1 MWFLKPCLYTIWIF
15 QKPWR
20 NQGLAVLRNEK
31 VTAKASNGDVILCSK
46 TTQIFC
52 YSNTKAYL
60 SDIWFISWSLQSLH
74 PGLYR
79 IRNLSSIKVSVWIVV
94 GFWILLSMST
104 FVMIVWKF
112 KTTDGFMKITVSIH
126 QDSAT
131 TSGKTKEKTRA
142 TKITETMQDATK
154 PHGTRQSDL
163 ERR

>member
-1 MWFLKPCLYTIWIF
+1 MRFLKPCLYTIWIF

-31 VTAKASNGDVILCSK
+31 VTAKASNMVMSSCAQKQLK
-46 TTQIFC
+46 YFATVAPKPTFQIFH
-52 YSNTKAYL
+52 SK
-60 SDIWFISWSLQSLH
+60 WSLQSLH

-126 QDSAT
+126 QNSAT
-131 TSGKTKEKTRA
+131 TSGKTKEKQGRPRWL
-142 TKITETMQDATK
+142 K
-154 PHGTRQSDL
+154 PCKTPQSRMGLGDL
-163 ERR
+163 ERG